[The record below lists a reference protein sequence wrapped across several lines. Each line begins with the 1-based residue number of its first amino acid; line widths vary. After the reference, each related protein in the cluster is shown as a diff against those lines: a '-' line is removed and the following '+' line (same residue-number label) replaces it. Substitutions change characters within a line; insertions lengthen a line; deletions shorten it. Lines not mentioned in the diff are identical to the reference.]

1 MSLKAFHRL
10 FIIASAILSTF
21 MAAWGVQQY
30 TAERDLVHLATAL
43 IGLSGTAVLGLYLS
57 TFRRKVRGL

>member
-10 FIIASAILSTF
+10 FIIASVLLSTF

-30 TAERDLVHLATAL
+30 TVERDLVHLATVL

-57 TFRRKVRGL
+57 TFRRKARGL